1 VSALSALHYA
11 IIREYIQTAIR
22 LGELMNTC
30 QTAEELKNTLQP
42 PKAQGAKMKSIAPP
56 LGPGLAEAIQS
67 LTPPPTDTA
76 AAAAAEAEEEA
87 EAEAVGSGVSGS
99 GVGAR
104 LCPQPGAADKHEQTQ
119 RIKAEAVAAGLAA
132 AAVAPAALLSEQLQP
147 ALLDDMVGYRMQ
159 LLIDDA
165 LLDQAAMAAA
175 ATRAG
180 SSAAAAGGGGGDA
193 TAAVAAWCEQVGRVL
208 EISVVTPSRMS
219 VAGTPSGAG
228 AGAAGGYRLEAMGT
242 ALAAQYRVDDVLAT
256 VTQQYLPPAQETDAA
271 PSPEPEAVVAVPA
284 AGGGGGGGGCRAV
297 LVRADRYVL
306 GVVQE
311 EEGGVSSSLGQV
323 DQLGRLLCGVSQL
336 LGKQDGG
343 GEEECCWPWSY
354 YIDQ

>member
-1 VSALSALHYA
+1 
-11 IIREYIQTAIR
+11 
-22 LGELMNTC
+22 MNTC

-76 AAAAAEAEEEA
+76 AAAA

-284 AGGGGGGGGCRAV
+284 AAGGDGGGGGCRAV

-311 EEGGVSSSLGQV
+311 EGCVPSSLGQV
-323 DQLGRLLCGVSQL
+323 DQLGQLLCGVSQL
-336 LGKQDGG
+336 LGKQDRG

-354 YIDQ
+354 IH

>member
-1 VSALSALHYA
+1 
-11 IIREYIQTAIR
+11 
-22 LGELMNTC
+22 MNTC

-56 LGPGLAEAIQS
+56 LGPGLAEAIQD

-76 AAAAAEAEEEA
+76 AAAAATAAEV
-87 EAEAVGSGVSGS
+87 VGSGVSGS

-104 LCPQPGAADKHEQTQ
+104 LCPQPGAADKHKQTQ

-132 AAVAPAALLSEQLQP
+132 AAVAPTALLSEQLQP
-147 ALLDDMVGYRMQ
+147 ALLDDMIGYKMQ

-165 LLDQAAMAAA
+165 LLDQAATAA
-175 ATRAG
+175 ATARAS
-180 SSAAAAGGGGGDA
+180 SSAAASGDV
-193 TAAVAAWCEQVGRVL
+193 AAAAAAWCEQVGRIL

-228 AGAAGGYRLEAMGT
+228 AGAGGYRLETMGT
-242 ALAAQYRVDDVLAT
+242 ALAAQYRVDDVLVT
-256 VTQQYLPPAQETDAA
+256 VTQQYLPPAQVETDAA
-271 PSPEPEAVVAVPA
+271 ASPEPEAVVAVPTA
-284 AGGGGGGGGCRAV
+284 AEGGGGGGGCRAV

-311 EEGGVSSSLGQV
+311 EEGGVSSSSSLGQV
-323 DQLGRLLCGVSQL
+323 DQLGQLLGRVSQL
-336 LGKQDGG
+336 LCKQGG
-343 GEEECCWPWSY
+343 GEEECWPWNY
-354 YIDQ
+354 MDQ

>member
-1 VSALSALHYA
+1 
-11 IIREYIQTAIR
+11 
-22 LGELMNTC
+22 MNTC

-76 AAAAAEAEEEA
+76 AAAAA

-180 SSAAAAGGGGGDA
+180 SSAATAAAAGGDA
-193 TAAVAAWCEQVGRVL
+193 AAAAAAWCEQVGRVL

-256 VTQQYLPPAQETDAA
+256 VTQQYLPPAQGTDAA
-271 PSPEPEAVVAVPA
+271 PSPEPEAVVAVPTA
-284 AGGGGGGGGCRAV
+284 AGSGGGGGGCRAV

-311 EEGGVSSSLGQV
+311 EGCVPSSLGQV
-323 DQLGRLLCGVSQL
+323 DQLGQLLCGVSQL
-336 LGKQDGG
+336 LGKQDCG
-343 GEEECCWPWSY
+343 GEEECWPWSSCH
-354 YIDQ
+354 